1 MMIARRIAGWL
12 LLALALVAGGAG
24 AQGVAVDKSEI
35 RFTVKQ
41 MGVNFDGGFRK
52 WKADVVFRANAL
64 AQSKAEID
72 VDLGSID
79 LASPES
85 EAEARGPLWFDTS
98 KFPVAHFSSTSF
110 RDLGG
115 DRYEVAGRL
124 SIKGITRDCIV
135 PIAVSRDA
143 AGNRVASGSFALKRL
158 DYRIGQGEWADPDT
172 VANDIVVKLRMV
184 LSPSA

>member
-1 MMIARRIAGWL
+1 MMIARRNAGWL
-12 LLALALVAGGAG
+12 LLALALVAGAAG

-52 WKADVVFRANAL
+52 WKAAIVFRANAL

-115 DRYEVAGRL
+115 DR
-124 SIKGITRDCIV
+124 
-135 PIAVSRDA
+135 
-143 AGNRVASGSFALKRL
+143 
-158 DYRIGQGEWADPDT
+158 
-172 VANDIVVKLRMV
+172 
-184 LSPSA
+184 